1 MKIESY
7 KSGNSDSG
15 STMIAIVL
23 FGALAYFGYKYYQ
36 ENKLV
41 IDKVV

>member
-7 KSGNSDSG
+7 KAGSGDG
-15 STMIAIVL
+15 STIIAIVV

-36 ENKLV
+36 QNKLV